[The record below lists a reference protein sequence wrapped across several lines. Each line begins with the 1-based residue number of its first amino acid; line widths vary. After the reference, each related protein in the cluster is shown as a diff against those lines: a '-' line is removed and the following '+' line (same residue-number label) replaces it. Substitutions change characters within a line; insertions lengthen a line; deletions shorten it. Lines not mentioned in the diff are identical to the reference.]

1 MIDDAELYLSP
12 RSLALQSTLEECGHI
27 CPVLYFY
34 CSHTAAE
41 PERANAEDILRC
53 LLKQIS
59 MGNPGHETDQVP
71 DFVAEVYEAAE
82 KIDFASGRLTVA
94 QCRSITARF
103 GNLHQK
109 IYIFIDALDEL
120 EESMQHDLI
129 ETLKNIMK
137 DAPKSRVKV
146 LISSRDNTSVVPSF
160 SQQKTYDVAVNSGEN
175 QNDIDSYVKTQLA
188 NLIVQKRIHFRGKTP
203 SQKLQQDIVKTLCAK
218 SQGM

>member
-1 MIDDAELYLSP
+1 MP

-27 CPVLYFY
+27 CPALYFY
-34 CSHTAAE
+34 CSRTAAE

-53 LLKQIS
+53 LVKELS
-59 MGNPGHETDQVP
+59 TGNPGHETDQVP
-71 DFVAEVYEAAE
+71 EYVAEKYEAAE
-82 KIDFASGRLTVA
+82 KIDFASGKLTVA
-94 QCRSITARF
+94 ECRSITARF

-109 IYIFIDALDEL
+109 LYIFIDALDEL

-137 DAPKSRVKV
+137 DAPKSHVKV

-160 SQQKTYDVAVNSGEN
+160 SQRKTYDLAINSGEN
-175 QNDIDSYVKTQLA
+175 QDDIDSYIKIYLA
-188 NLIVQKRIHFRGKTP
+188 NSIEQKRIHVRGNPP
-203 SQKLQQDIVKTLCAK
+203 SQKLQQDIIKTLSAK